1 MSLAFSFSSNLF
13 WLGAMVAVSLTVIIL
28 LIAKFGLK
36 RHKFKTADL
45 KAAGLNHQQ
54 RREWR
59 AAFRRKHRIH
69 KRRR

>member
-1 MSLAFSFSSNLF
+1 MNLAFSFSLTLF
-13 WLGAMVAVSLTVIIL
+13 WLGIIVAVIMTATIL

-36 RHKFKTADL
+36 RHKFRTADL

-59 AAFRRKHRIH
+59 AAFRRKHRTH

>member
-1 MSLAFSFSSNLF
+1 
-13 WLGAMVAVSLTVIIL
+13 MVAVSLTVIIL

-59 AAFRRKHRIH
+59 AAFRRKNRIH

>member
-1 MSLAFSFSSNLF
+1 MIFGFSFSSNVF
-13 WLGAMVAVSLTVIIL
+13 WLGFLVAVSLAVAL
-28 LIAKFGLK
+28 LFIAKFGL
-36 RHKFKTADL
+36 RRFKFKTTDL

-59 AAFRRKHRIH
+59 AAFRRKHRIR